1 MGKKLSLTVAKR
13 SEIITLHKE
22 SYSVRKICKKLKVAR
37 STVQDTIKRWK
48 ETGIFEDK
56 KRSGRPRKTT
66 KAEDNSI
73 ILMSKR
79 NRRLTAPEI
88 TSGFNRSHSKS
99 ISLTTTKRRLRQAG
113 LSGRITV
120 RKPLL
125 RIGNKKKR
133 LQWAIDHQNW
143 TEGDWGKVLWT
154 DESKFELFGQRR
166 RIYIRRTTKE
176 KMIPECLVPTIKHG
190 GGSVMVWGCFSSA
203 GVGDLVKIEGIMKK
217 EQYKTILENN
227 AIPSGLR
234 TIGRSFVFMQD
245 NDPKHT
251 SKLCKNYIKEQEDN
265 GVLKNMTWPAQSP
278 DLNPIELLWEE
289 LDRKVRQKCPTSK
302 EHLWQILEESWLS
315 ITPEIIN
322 KLINRMPRIAKK
334 VIKTRGLFFD
344 EKTV

>member
-1 MGKKLSLTVAKR
+1 MREVLYKIPPNDGKK
-13 SEIITLHKE
+13 
-22 SYSVRKICKKLKVAR
+22 
-37 STVQDTIKRWK
+37 Q
-48 ETGIFEDK
+48 GFFEDK
-56 KRSGRPRKTT
+56 KRFGRPRKTT

-88 TSGFNRSHSKS
+88 TSGYNRSHSKS

-113 LSGRITV
+113 LSGRKAV

-143 TEGDWGKVLWT
+143 TEEDWGKELWT

-166 RIYIRRTTKE
+166 RIYIKRTTKE

-203 GVGDLVKIEGIMKK
+203 GVGDLVKIEGIIKK

-234 TIGRSFVFMQD
+234 TIGRGFVFMQD
-245 NDPKHT
+245 NNPKHT
-251 SKLCKNYIKEQEDN
+251 SKLCMNYIKEQEGN
-265 GVLKNMTWPAQSP
+265 GVLKNMTWP

-302 EHLWQILEESWLS
+302 EQLWQILEESWLL
-315 ITPEIIN
+315 ITTEIMNKIIN
-322 KLINRMPRIAKK
+322 SMPRIAKK